1 MRIQDRGLEK
11 ELSFTT
17 SRAGGPGGQNV
28 NKVETRVELSFD
40 IDQSEILAQTEK
52 QKLHRK
58 HAGRISK
65 EGLLKIA
72 VDATRS
78 QLRNKD
84 LAIDRFYELLLEA
97 FKQVKKRI
105 LTKPSKAARARR
117 LDSKKMQSEKK
128 ERRRKL

>member
-11 ELSFTT
+11 ELSFAT

-40 IDQSEILAQTEK
+40 IDQSEILLQTEK

-58 HAGRISK
+58 LAGRISK

-78 QLRNKD
+78 QSRNKD

-105 LTKPSKAARARR
+105 PTKPSKAARARR

-128 ERRRKL
+128 ERRRKM

>member
-1 MRIQDRGLEK
+1 M
-11 ELSFTT
+11 
-17 SRAGGPGGQNV
+17 

-40 IDQSEILAQTEK
+40 IDQSEILLQTEK
-52 QKLHRK
+52 QKLRRK
-58 HAGRISK
+58 LAGRISK

-105 LTKPSKAARARR
+105 PTKPSKAARARR